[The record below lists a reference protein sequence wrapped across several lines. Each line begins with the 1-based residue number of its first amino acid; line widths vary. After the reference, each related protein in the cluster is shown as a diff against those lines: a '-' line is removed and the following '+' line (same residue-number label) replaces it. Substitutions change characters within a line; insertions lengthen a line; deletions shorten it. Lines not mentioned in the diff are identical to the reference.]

1 MRHVPRQTL
10 RHAWWPTARSIAWP
24 TPLAA
29 AALAVALVIEHRLV
43 QPSADAGSF
52 TVRAQMVA
60 ALAAAAAATVFHD
73 PAANLLDS
81 SPTTRARRTGLR
93 LAQCLVVWTATWTLT
108 LSLIATAPGSPP
120 VAELTLQALVLVAVA
135 VGAATTGGTTAGAA
149 AVGLI
154 TFSALL
160 VPERW
165 SLLSADRAASLR
177 LGLLGVVGVVAGCWA
192 SRDRARHHRPT
203 WPIRPR

>member
-60 ALAAAAAATVFHD
+60 ALAAAAAATVLND

-93 LAQCLVVWTATWTLT
+93 LAQALVVWAATWTLT
-108 LSLIATAPGSPP
+108 LALIATAPGSPP
-120 VAELTLQALVLVAVA
+120 VAELTVQALVLVAVA
-135 VGAATTGGTTAGAA
+135 AGAALTGGATAGAA
-149 AVGLI
+149 TVGLL
-154 TFSALL
+154 TFSAFL

-165 SLLSADRAASLR
+165 SLLSGDPAANRR
-177 LGLLGVVGVVAGCWA
+177 LGLLGLVGAAAGVWA
-192 SRDRARHHRPT
+192 SRDRARRHRAA